1 MLAVLAMVVLSPDG
15 MLVRLVEAGEWQLLF
30 WRGLSNGL
38 ALALFL
44 GLTRPGGLPRA
55 LRASGWAGLACSA
68 LMAAGVIMFVAS
80 LTRTTVANT
89 LLVMSMVP
97 LFGAVLGLVFLR
109 EGVPARTWAA
119 IVVALAGMAIIF
131 AGSLGGSGLLGDL
144 LAAGT
149 ALCMAGSLVIIR
161 ANPKISMLPALALS
175 GFAVALVALA
185 MADPFDATWR
195 DIGLSVTMGV
205 VQQAFAIGLYV
216 TAARYL
222 PPAES
227 GLVGLVETI
236 LGPFWVWLAIGE
248 APGEPA
254 LWGGALVL
262 AALAANFSAGLR
274 TRASVPI

>member
-97 LFGAVLGLVFLR
+97 LFGAVLGLHL
-109 EGVPARTWAA
+109 
-119 IVVALAGMAIIF
+119 
-131 AGSLGGSGLLGDL
+131 
-144 LAAGT
+144 
-149 ALCMAGSLVIIR
+149 
-161 ANPKISMLPALALS
+161 
-175 GFAVALVALA
+175 LVAH
-185 MADPFDATWR
+185 
-195 DIGLSVTMGV
+195 V
-205 VQQAFAIGLYV
+205 
-216 TAARYL
+216 AAR
-222 PPAES
+222 
-227 GLVGLVETI
+227 
-236 LGPFWVWLAIGE
+236 
-248 APGEPA
+248 
-254 LWGGALVL
+254 
-262 AALAANFSAGLR
+262 
-274 TRASVPI
+274 